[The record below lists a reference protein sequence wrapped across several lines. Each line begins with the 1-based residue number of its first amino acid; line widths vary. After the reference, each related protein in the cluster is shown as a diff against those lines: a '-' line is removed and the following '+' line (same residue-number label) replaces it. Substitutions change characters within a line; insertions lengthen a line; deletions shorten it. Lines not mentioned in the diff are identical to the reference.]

1 MVIQQKY
8 LGFVLWRQSAAE
20 NGEAMAAGSVLPDQ
34 NWIISEDRRIRQLF
48 L

>member
-8 LGFVLWRQSAAE
+8 LEFVLWRQSAAE

-34 NWIISEDRRIRQLF
+34 NWIISEDKRIL
-48 L
+48 